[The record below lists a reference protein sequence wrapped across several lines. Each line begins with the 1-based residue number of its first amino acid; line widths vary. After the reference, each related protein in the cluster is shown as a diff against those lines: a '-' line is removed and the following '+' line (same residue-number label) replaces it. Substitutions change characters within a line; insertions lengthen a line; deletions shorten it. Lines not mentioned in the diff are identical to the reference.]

1 MHCGCRERLATSKWR
16 TPANSRDGF
25 SAQIKDVDPGKQNSA
40 HAMSS
45 SINTIWIERNDG
57 LKRIAS
63 NTISLFACPLKA
75 VSGRRGEMRGSLFVG
90 VAQTGRRSEAQTEQ
104 MSDMI

>member
-1 MHCGCRERLATSKWR
+1 MHCGRRERLATSKWR

-45 SINTIWIERNDG
+45 SINTIWMERNEG

-63 NTISLFACPLKA
+63 NTVSFFACSFKV

-90 VAQTGRRSEAQTEQ
+90 VAQTEASKRRQNKCQT
-104 MSDMI
+104 